1 MTLTNTATR
10 YGTISKSFHWLT
22 ALLILS
28 LIPLGIIA
36 NDLPFETSEQ
46 LDRKAFL
53 FSLHKTLGVFVFFT
67 ALARIYTALRQTKP
81 DPVHADRTL
90 EKFAADTVHW
100 LMYGSLVLVPLSGW
114 IHHAATSGFAPI
126 WWPFGQNL
134 PFVPKNETV
143 ASVFSGLHIVF
154 EHVLIAAILLHVL
167 GALKHHVLDKDV
179 TLRRMWFGNVQSQ
192 SDSQSPPPQRSSALP
207 MAAAI
212 AAWLV
217 ALGIGSV
224 IGVYDRHTTTE
235 TSVTLDEVQ
244 TEWAVQEGTIKF
256 TITQLGSEVEG
267 QFADWTASIRFEEN
281 VGAEKAGDVDVQ
293 IAIPSMTVGSV
304 TNQALGPDFF
314 DVTTHPTA
322 QFTADIVQIVDGY
335 SANGT
340 LTIRGVSRPLEM
352 PISLSLKDDTANVEA
367 KLTLDRRDF
376 GIGDNMTEESS
387 LGFAVKVEIKLTAQR
402 NSE

>member
-1 MTLTNTATR
+1 MTLANTATR

-46 LDRKAFL
+46 LARKAFL

-67 ALARIYTALRQTKP
+67 ALARIYAALRQTKP
-81 DPVHADRTL
+81 APLHPDRKL

-100 LMYGSLVLVPLSGW
+100 LLYGSLVLVPLSGW
-114 IHHAATSGFAPI
+114 IHHAATTGFAPI

-134 PFVPKNETV
+134 PFVPKNENV
-143 ASVFSGLHIVF
+143 ASIFAGLHLVF
-154 EHVLIAAILLHVL
+154 ERVLIASIFLHAL

-179 TLRRMWFGNVQSQ
+179 TLRRMWFGTAQSQ
-192 SDSQSPPPQRSSALP
+192 PAPPHRSTALP
-207 MAAAI
+207 IIAAI
-212 AAWLV
+212 AAWVV

-224 IGVYDRHTTTE
+224 IGVYDRHTTTKA
-235 TSVTLDEVQ
+235 SITLGEVQ
-244 TEWAVQEGTIKF
+244 TEWAVQDGTITF
-256 TITQLGSEVEG
+256 TITQFGSQVQG
-267 QFADWTASIRFEEN
+267 QFADWTAAIRFDEELL
-281 VGAEKAGDVDVQ
+281 AQKAGDVDVQ

-314 DVTTHPTA
+314 DVTIHPTA

-340 LTIRGVSRPLEM
+340 LTIRGATRPLEM
-352 PISLSLKDDTANVEA
+352 PFSLSLDGDTANVAA

-376 GIGDNMTEESS
+376 GIGDNMADEGS
-387 LGFAVKVEIKLTAQR
+387 LGFSVNVEIKLTAQR
-402 NSE
+402 NAE